1 MRAQPPTG
9 RGRPY
14 QKVKNR
20 EMNEMKRIKRAATS
34 VAMMT
39 LILCCMPVYAAQDA
53 CIMETYTGDEKISV
67 YVKGTSGEIVD
78 ANIQIGTATGKIIS
92 SEKIVEQEMP
102 MRTLVMIDNSL
113 SIRKEDRERIADF
126 LQDLISDRSNEEEI
140 AIAVFSED
148 MNWLTEYSD
157 DYATLKRA
165 VHDITYQ
172 DQETYLTDVL
182 YELFESGIFSDGEDV
197 YRRLVIVSDG
207 VDNKSIGY
215 TKEELYNLLRE
226 NPYPVYTIGCS
237 NGKNAE
243 ELENMFALSRMT
255 YAQAFMLDDVENTL
269 EITESLKADRDIVK
283 LEIMPDAEVMD
294 GSRKVF
300 KISYND
306 QDEAVNLSTEI
317 RMPQKVQ
324 TVEPKSE
331 PKPESEPETDL
342 EPEPKS
348 EPVPEPENDMG
359 IIILYGCLVVAM
371 LAAVAA
377 VIVIVHKKRKE
388 KDQFEPIEDS
398 VLRELN
404 LGVQPGEE
412 TEIVFDGGEDDGEHT
427 FMIWGNKASRQIV
440 LTDMNAMAR
449 SFQTPL
455 EASVIIGRKEG
466 NIILDYEKSVST
478 RHCEISVREG
488 KFYIRDLQ
496 SSNGT
501 YVNNSR
507 ILTETEIFPGNILKL
522 GRLEMKFEV
531 R

>member
-1 MRAQPPTG
+1 
-9 RGRPY
+9 
-14 QKVKNR
+14 
-20 EMNEMKRIKRAATS
+20 MNEMKKIKRMAVS

-39 LILCCMPVYAAQDA
+39 LVLCCMPVYAAQDV
-53 CIMETYTGDEKISV
+53 CIMETFTGDEKISV

-78 ANIQIGTATGKIIS
+78 ADVQIGTATGKITS
-92 SEKIVEQEMP
+92 SGKIVEQEMP

-113 SIRKEDRERIADF
+113 SIRKEDRGRIADF
-126 LQDLISDRSNEEEI
+126 LQNLISDRSNEEEI
-140 AIAVFSED
+140 AISVFSED
-148 MNWLTEYSD
+148 INWLTEYSD
-157 DYATLKRA
+157 DYATLKQA
-165 VHDITYQ
+165 VDGITYQ

-182 YELFESGIFSDGEDV
+182 YDLLESGAFSDGEDV

-215 TKEELYNLLRE
+215 TKEELYSLLRE
-226 NPYPVYTIGCS
+226 KPYPVYTIGCT

-243 ELENMFALSRMT
+243 ELENMFAFSRMT

-269 EITESLKADRDIVK
+269 EITEALKADRDIVK

-294 GSRKVF
+294 GGRKAV
-300 KISYND
+300 KISYDD
-306 QDEAVNLSTEI
+306 QGEVVNLSAEI

-324 TVEPKSE
+324 IAELKPEPE
-331 PKPESEPETDL
+331 PKPEPEL
-342 EPEPKS
+342 EPEP
-348 EPVPEPENDMG
+348 EPEPEPKPEGDKG
-359 IIILYGCLVVAM
+359 IIILFGCLVVA
-371 LAAVAA
+371 LLVAVPVA
-377 VIVIVHKKRKE
+377 VLLVRKKSKK

-404 LGVQPGEE
+404 LGAQPEE
-412 TEIVFDGGEDDGEHT
+412 KTEIVFDGEDDGEHT
-427 FMIWGNKASRQIV
+427 FMIWGNKAPRQIV
-440 LTDMNAMAR
+440 LTDMHAMAR
-449 SFQTPL
+449 SFQAPL
-455 EASVIIGRKEG
+455 EKSVIIGRKEG

-478 RHCEISVREG
+478 RHCEISTRGG